1 MGKELEYKYL
11 VINNSFL
18 EKATDKIEIKQGYL
32 TRHTGRSVRIRIAG
46 EKAFITIK
54 GPEIEGIGRDEF
66 EYQIPLTDGEAM
78 LNLCQP
84 PIIVKTRYI
93 VPFENET
100 WEVDVFHHNLSG
112 LMLAELEVQ
121 SYDHT
126 FNLPDFVG
134 KNVTNDARFK
144 NTNLSSYSTLE
155 PAL

>member
-1 MGKELEYKYL
+1 
-11 VINNSFL
+11 
-18 EKATDKIEIKQGYL
+18 
-32 TRHTGRSVRIRIAG
+32 
-46 EKAFITIK
+46 
-54 GPEIEGIGRDEF
+54 
-66 EYQIPLTDGEAM
+66 M

-112 LMLAELEVQ
+112 LVLAELEVQ
-121 SYDHT
+121 SYGHT

-155 PAL
+155 PTL